1 MIDNYFVTSS
11 TQPHTWAY
19 GKVNEVTGFASH
31 ARVNVPSDTTTIEE
45 FGESLRRH
53 PKVLRV
59 EAQRNHQSDFTWK
72 VWMVGN
78 RVDIM
83 GYSKF
88 QDQKGPASGGG
99 AGVSLNH
106 AWVGFGAG
114 HQRKNGCNDSSDSR
128 EMRINVL
135 LDVMGYASPFP

>member
-1 MIDNYFVTSS
+1 MAAAPQQRVASLIDNYFVTSS
-11 TQPHTWAY
+11 AQPHTWAY

-59 EAQRNHQSDFTWK
+59 EAKRNHQSDFNWK

-88 QDQKGPASGGG
+88 QDQEHPGQ
-99 AGVSLNH
+99 
-106 AWVGFGAG
+106 WRRCR
-114 HQRKNGCNDSSDSR
+114 RKLKPCMGRFRSR
-128 EMRINVL
+128 PPNEEGL
-135 LDVMGYASPFP
+135 